1 MNVRTASLDRQ
12 RQTQRAAGPCAL
24 RVRPSCA
31 ILCAPTRQWFSR
43 AFVLAKWY
51 SRKVGGSRALNG
63 AIRLQG
69 AAWGASARGGA
80 NTPPHAPHRAA
91 EPPVAPPATTLVPPH
106 CGQDRRRLP
115 RAAHERRWGSRQ
127 ALHPLS
133 TTRGLFPPWH
143 FGCGAGARRA
153 TDPLAHPRPRHHV
166 ASTPRHRTDVG
177 GMPGGMHARRCRRQ
191 SAALN
196 TQPVRCAAR
205 GRFFERQ
212 TRVSLLT
219 AFPLPVGQLSDTATT
234 EAHRPAERRLPR
246 RRCRRSSRRRRRRPP
261 RRRC

>member
-1 MNVRTASLDRQ
+1 M
-12 RQTQRAAGPCAL
+12 
-24 RVRPSCA
+24 RPSCA

-43 AFVLAKWY
+43 AFILAEWAGVGRSTAPYACTSSLSKGTRL
-51 SRKVGGSRALNG
+51 SSEKKRKSRAEEPTPRPTRPTAPRNPLSRRPQPWCHPTG
-63 AIRLQG
+63 ARTADACRERRTSGAG
-69 AAWGASARGGA
+69 AAASAS
-80 NTPPHAPHRAA
+80 PPFDDPW
-91 EPPVAPPATTLVPPH
+91 P
-106 CGQDRRRLP
+106 
-115 RAAHERRWGSRQ
+115 
-127 ALHPLS
+127 
-133 TTRGLFPPWH
+133 FPPWH

-166 ASTPRHRTDVG
+166 ANTPRHLTDVG

-191 SAALN
+191 SATQDA
-196 TQPVRCAAR
+196 QPVRCAAR
-205 GRFFERQ
+205 GLFFERQ